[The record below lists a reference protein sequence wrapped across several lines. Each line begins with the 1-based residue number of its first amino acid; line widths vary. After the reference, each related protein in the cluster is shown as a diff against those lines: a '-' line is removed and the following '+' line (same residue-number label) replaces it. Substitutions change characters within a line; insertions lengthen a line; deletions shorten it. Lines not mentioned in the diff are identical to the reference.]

1 MCSLLAEYT
10 NSVLYSIFHPVVED
24 VVDTS
29 PLRYAIWYYTQ
40 KMMGVTK
47 EDYSYE
53 DIPTYLNDRTTKYI
67 NTLCMSPHKI
77 VKTDWCN
84 IGISLRPEEKC
95 HVNLL
100 VASAR
105 KQAVLCYGL
114 CLISEV

>member
-1 MCSLLAEYT
+1 
-10 NSVLYSIFHPVVED
+10 
-24 VVDTS
+24 
-29 PLRYAIWYYTQ
+29 
-40 KMMGVTK
+40 MGVTK
-47 EDYSYE
+47 EDYTYS

-67 NTLCMSPHKI
+67 QDLCLSPHKI
-77 VKTDWCN
+77 QKNDWCN